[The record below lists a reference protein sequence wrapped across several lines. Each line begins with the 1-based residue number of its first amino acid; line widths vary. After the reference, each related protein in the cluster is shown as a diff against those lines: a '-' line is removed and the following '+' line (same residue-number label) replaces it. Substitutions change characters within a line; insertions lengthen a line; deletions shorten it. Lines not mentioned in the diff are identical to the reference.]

1 MAKHAELDRRL
12 LQLERLEEM
21 FAEYFVRI
29 EGERLRSAEELAG
42 NLAAL
47 PENTGSE
54 AGGLVE
60 KCRRFLSTM
69 LPLQA
74 ATEMGEARLSTQ
86 AQSAVGSNELA
97 FSGVQ
102 EHLTSAISDARSL
115 QEELSWARGFL
126 RIDYGRSKDGR
137 IMLLQGSVERQPA
150 KSTTSSPIVLRFRDR
165 YGGEEILELKPD
177 RGFAVVQQTSLK
189 GDSSDIELT
198 ILVRSNG

>member
-21 FAEYFVRI
+21 LVEYFVRI
-29 EGERLRSAEELAG
+29 EGERLRSAEELAD
-42 NLAAL
+42 NLVAL

-60 KCRRFLSTM
+60 KCCRFLSTM
-69 LPLQA
+69 LPLQVA
-74 ATEMGEARLSTQ
+74 AEMGEARLSTQ
-86 AQSAVGSNELA
+86 EQSAVGSDGLA
-97 FSGVQ
+97 LSGVQ
-102 EHLTSAISDARSL
+102 EHLTSAISDAKSL

-150 KSTTSSPIVLRFRDR
+150 KSTPSSPIVLRFRDR
-165 YGGEEILELKPD
+165 HGGEEILELKPD
-177 RGFAVVQQTSLK
+177 RGFAVAQQTSLK
-189 GDSSDIELT
+189 GDASDIELT
-198 ILVRSNG
+198 ILVRSDG